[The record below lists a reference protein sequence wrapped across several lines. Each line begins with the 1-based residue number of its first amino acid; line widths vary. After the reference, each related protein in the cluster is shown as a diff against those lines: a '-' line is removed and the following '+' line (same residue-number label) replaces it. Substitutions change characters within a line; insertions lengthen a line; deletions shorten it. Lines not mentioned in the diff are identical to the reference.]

1 MGVKMSKRDT
11 TLLSSVA
18 AALVLGGGYMFV
30 LKPAQADLGT
40 AKTSLD
46 EATSA
51 RDFAQNQLKALS
63 VRKTDGTRVDALT
76 LRTLKAIPVG
86 PQTAGSLLQIERMA
100 KRADVTLSGITS
112 NTRLSFGTIEAET
125 FAIRADGN
133 FFDISDFLY
142 RMQRQVEVG
151 RTGRPQVRGR
161 LLATTK
167 VEILPSTTSSST
179 GAKLSA
185 ASKVSATLEVVAFN
199 LSAGTTAGSAGS
211 PATTTTDGATSADGA
226 KGSA

>member
-1 MGVKMSKRDT
+1 MGVKLSKRDT
-11 TLLSSVA
+11 TLMSSVA

-30 LKPAQADLGT
+30 LKPAQADLDA
-40 AKTSLD
+40 AKTSLS
-46 EATSA
+46 EATGA
-51 RDFAQNQLKALS
+51 RDLATNQLTSLAG
-63 VRKTDGTRVDALT
+63 RKTDSTRVDALT
-76 LRTLKAIPVG
+76 LRTLKAVPVG

-112 NTRLSFGTIEAET
+112 NARLSFGTIEAET

-167 VEILPSTTSSST
+167 VEITPATTSSSP

-185 ASKVSATLEVVAFN
+185 ASRVSATLEIVAFN
-199 LSAGTTAGSAGS
+199 LSAGTTASTAAS
-211 PATTTTDGATSADGA
+211 PTAPTTDAAPSTDTA